1 MLIEEDLMAA
11 PATPLVLTILS
22 EGENYGY
29 LIIKRL
35 RELSGVQSVWTDAMV
50 YPLLHRLGRLGY
62 LKTEWRTLPEG
73 RRRKFYA
80 ITDDGKAALAQR
92 QRRRAPG
99 MRGMSGPWQGTGW
112 LPYESRP
119 RLRLVMNA
127 AVA

>member
-1 MLIEEDLMAA
+1 MHIEEDLMAA

-35 RELSGVQSVWTDAMV
+35 RELSGAQSVWTDAMV
-50 YPLLHRLGRLGY
+50 YPLFHRLRRLGY
-62 LKTEWRTLPEG
+62 LTTEWRTLPEG

-80 ITDDGKAALAQR
+80 ITDDGKAALAKR
-92 QRRRAPG
+92 QRRRATG

-112 LPYESRP
+112 LPCESRP
-119 RLRLVMNA
+119 RLRLVLNA